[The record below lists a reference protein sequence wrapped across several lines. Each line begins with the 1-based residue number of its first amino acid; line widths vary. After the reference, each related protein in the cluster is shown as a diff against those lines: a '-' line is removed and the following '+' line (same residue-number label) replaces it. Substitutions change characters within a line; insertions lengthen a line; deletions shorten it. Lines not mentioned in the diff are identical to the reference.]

1 MKNKTIKILT
11 VISIVIMIIGTM
23 CWFGTD
29 ALINESDSFTLLIS
43 LFGSIALRLLV
54 VICTIGA
61 IVLIWLIYAIIV
73 LIKKIRQ
80 EDFKKRNLIL
90 LVILLFLVLVS
101 SSILISLVS
110 NRNIVNK
117 EYDYSIQY
125 KDNNNTYTIY
135 KTKEKV
141 EVYVEEQVI
150 CVKAPCPTIKRKENI
165 KFSNK
170 NMLIINNF
178 IDDRFKNH
186 NYNSIQIVREYLS
199 AEENKILDSII
210 YNDEK
215 LLNE

>member
-29 ALINESDSFTLLIS
+29 ALINKSDSFTLLIS

-80 EDFKKRNLIL
+80 GDFKKRNLIL

-101 SSILISLVS
+101 SSVLISLVS

-135 KTKEKV
+135 KTK
-141 EVYVEEQVI
+141 
-150 CVKAPCPTIKRKENI
+150 
-165 KFSNK
+165 
-170 NMLIINNF
+170 
-178 IDDRFKNH
+178 
-186 NYNSIQIVREYLS
+186 
-199 AEENKILDSII
+199 
-210 YNDEK
+210 
-215 LLNE
+215 